1 VPGNGRWKLGQITA
15 ANNKLYAAGQLTH
28 RIFEVDME
36 GNVTV
41 LAGSGNSINSDGVG
55 EAASFDNPL
64 GATVS
69 NDGSKLYVISGTP
82 GTRALRVIQL
92 RENDFVA
99 GTGITG
105 SWYDPT
111 HDGEGF
117 NIEILE
123 GGVPLLYWYSYDGSG
138 NQRWFVGVGV
148 ISGNQLVFD
157 ELIETSGGIFGP
169 DFNPA
174 DVESVVVGS
183 ATFTF
188 ADCESGQMSYV
199 IDGLSGSMN
208 LLRLTRIDGLYC
220 EDST

>member
-1 VPGNGRWKLGQITA
+1 
-15 ANNKLYAAGQLTH
+15 
-28 RIFEVDME
+28 
-36 GNVTV
+36 
-41 LAGSGNSINSDGVG
+41 
-55 EAASFDNPL
+55 
-64 GATVS
+64 
-69 NDGSKLYVISGTP
+69 
-82 GTRALRVIQL
+82 
-92 RENDFVA
+92 
-99 GTGITG
+99 
-105 SWYDPT
+105 
-111 HDGEGF
+111 
-117 NIEILE
+117 
-123 GGVPLLYWYSYDGSG
+123 
-138 NQRWFVGVGV
+138 
-148 ISGNQLVFD
+148 LVFD